1 MFIHY
6 RTRGF
11 IIKKND
17 RGEASQVFTVFTE
30 DFGKLKFLAKAVR
43 KIKSKLRGGL
53 KLFSL
58 SEIEFIQG
66 KAYKTLTDTKTRE
79 NFDKIPKSLIRLK
92 IAYKIAEVSDKLLR
106 EEEKDQ
112 QIWNLFSETFQRLN
126 SGSRLP
132 YFPSHQILT
141 AGLQGRKFLGF
152 TIYYYFFW
160 NLIDLIGYR
169 PSVYNCA
176 VCQKKLT
183 LNCLYFNPEE
193 GGVICSNCYKKLKSG
208 KEISADLVKILRV
221 ILKKDW
227 KTFCRIKIKPS
238 HYKALKNISNEYYN
252 FLVQDFR

>member
-132 YFPSHQILT
+132 YLPHQIL
-141 AGLQGRKFLGF
+141 AGGLPDRQASGF

-176 VCQKKLT
+176 FCQKKLT
-183 LNCLYFNPEE
+183 LNYLYFNPEE

-208 KEISADLVKILRV
+208 KAISSDLVKILRV
-221 ILKKDW
+221 IFEKNW
-227 KTFCRIKIKPS
+227 KNLARLKIKPA
-238 HYKALKNISNEYYN
+238 HYGTLKNISDNYYQY
-252 FLVQDFR
+252 LIKL